1 MCLAVRILD
10 SFKTWKPYFMVDCE
24 FETDW
29 EKWKTKS
36 QKSALFEKTKISYVE
51 SKVSKTMSD

>member
-29 EKWKTKS
+29 EKWKTNGKDLG
-36 QKSALFEKTKISYVE
+36 KCIMVVAEKDRKEY
-51 SKVSKTMSD
+51 